1 MEHCSCSRS
10 CSSDLADQVFKDPDE
25 TVETLPMDSET
36 MEGGS
41 IEFKQVG
48 GDSFGLKEPV
58 AVCVVDFFCELSRWP
73 DK

>member
-48 GDSFGLKEPV
+48 GDSFGLLVVVVGV
-58 AVCVVDFFCELSRWP
+58 ADTFCAHMG
-73 DK
+73 

>member
-10 CSSDLADQVFKDPDE
+10 CSSDLARQVFQDPDE
-25 TVETLPMDSET
+25 SFPDAET

-48 GDSFGLKEPV
+48 GDSFGLLVVVVGV
-58 AVCVVDFFCELSRWP
+58 ADTFCAP
-73 DK
+73 MG

>member
-1 MEHCSCSRS
+1 M
-10 CSSDLADQVFKDPDE
+10 FKDPDE
-25 TVETLPMDSET
+25 TFLDTET